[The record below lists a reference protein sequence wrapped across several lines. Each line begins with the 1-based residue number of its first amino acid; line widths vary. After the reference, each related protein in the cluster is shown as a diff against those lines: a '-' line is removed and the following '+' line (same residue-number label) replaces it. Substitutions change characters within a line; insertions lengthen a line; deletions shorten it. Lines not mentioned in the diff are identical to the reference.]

1 VTTATHI
8 IAALAG
14 ACDAAGLRPAHESV
28 SALGPLAGPHD
39 ALQLLDALTARVE
52 AELPDDERLA
62 RRRTRPLDPEA
73 VRGLREQG
81 LTDREIGERLGTT
94 AEAVRWV
101 RRREGMLRPARSG
114 WEEQLQCMHRR
125 GLSVTEMR
133 SESGWA
139 EQTVRQRLSKLELP
153 AHRVG
158 RWRRT
163 ELTSVRYHEGR
174 LPELQWAAMVQS
186 VLGGTSWVW
195 RVHDVHGVQTADGIE
210 GTQAEAEAAAD
221 AARER

>member
-1 VTTATHI
+1 MWV
-8 IAALAG
+8 
-14 ACDAAGLRPAHESV
+14 
-28 SALGPLAGPHD
+28 HD

-52 AELPDDERLA
+52 AELPEDERLA
-62 RRRTRPLDPEA
+62 RRQPRPLDPEA
-73 VRGLREQG
+73 VRALRGQG
-81 LTDREIGERLGTT
+81 LTDREIGERLGAT

-114 WEEQLQCMHRR
+114 WEEELRSMHRR

-139 EQTVRQRLSKLELP
+139 EQTVRQRLSQLELP

-174 LPELQWAAMVQS
+174 LPQWAAMVQS
-186 VLGGTSWVW
+186 AVGGTTWVW
-195 RVHDVHGVQTADGIE
+195 RVHDVHGVQTADGME
-210 GTQAEAEAAAD
+210 GTRAEAEAAAD
-221 AARER
+221 AAREGR